1 MVRRLTARVGVG
13 VGVGVGIGVLG
24 RPELGAL
31 VTEAESSLDMSRS

>member
-1 MVRRLTARVGVG
+1 MLMVRRLTARVG